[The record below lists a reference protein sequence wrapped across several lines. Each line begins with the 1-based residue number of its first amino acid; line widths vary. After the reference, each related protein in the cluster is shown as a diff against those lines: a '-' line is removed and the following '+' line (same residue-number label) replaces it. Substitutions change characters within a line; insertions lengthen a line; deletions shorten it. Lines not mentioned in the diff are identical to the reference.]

1 MSIASFSALKDHVRT
16 LPPAGL
22 AVAGGNDPDVVRAVI
37 AALEAGMIDRAIMS
51 GDPAL
56 MAPMVPAK
64 WLDHVRLVKGGDATE
79 CARHAV
85 SAVRVGEADIL
96 MKGHVD
102 STSYLR
108 AVVDGE
114 TGIRGDGVL
123 SNITVAS
130 MPSYPKL
137 LVVTDNGIVPIPTLE
152 QKRQIILNTR
162 PFFSGM
168 GISPIRVAAIAATE
182 KVSDRLPATIDANA
196 LAEESRANG
205 LPGFIVD
212 GPFGYDVAV
221 SKASAEKKGLGHSP
235 VAGNADL
242 IICPQSTRQTPWRN
256 PGSCMAPQ
264 KPDPSFWARR
274 VLSC

>member
-205 LPGFIVD
+205 LRHLRRD
-212 GPFGYDVAV
+212 
-221 SKASAEKKGLGHSP
+221 L
-235 VAGNADL
+235 VAGIRVRGGLLVHSAGHAVGHNFRNRPEGVRALFHGSLPIKITATRTGGHESTSL
-242 IICPQSTRQTPWRN
+242 I
-256 PGSCMAPQ
+256 
-264 KPDPSFWARR
+264 
-274 VLSC
+274 